1 MLRCLPIFLG
11 RRGGPDVVLRVD
23 VDAVKQQLDVAW
35 KSMLAGMEQF
45 WQAALQKAAE
55 KQGLSSTDKEAMTA
69 SLALTQKGLRQFL
82 DDLLLGESRL
92 TFAPTGWVFDLET
105 RMRPASASAAFIN
118 AQAGHMSRAAQF
130 FTPGALLR
138 FVENLRMTDTLRQ
151 EMLALLP
158 ASRQHARGQA
168 GSNASAVAGA
178 A

>member
-1 MLRCLPIFLG
+1 GEQASALIGSGTPEAMQGFDVTLPADLFG
-11 RRGGPDVVLRVD
+11 AQEGGPDVVLRVD
-23 VDAVKQQLDVAW
+23 VEAVKQQLDVAW

-45 WQAALQKAAE
+45 WQAALQKDAE

-69 SLALTQKGLRQFL
+69 SVALAQKGTRQFL

-92 TFAPTGWVFDLET
+92 TLAPTGWVFDLET

-138 FVENLRMTDTLRQ
+138 FVGN
-151 EMLALLP
+151 
-158 ASRQHARGQA
+158 
-168 GSNASAVAGA
+168 
-178 A
+178 